1 MSFPRQPSD
10 ETPNEKQKPK
20 NDRPMPEPPDG
31 YITDDAQINAAERRW
46 EQCPLRD
53 CKKNP
58 ELLYEDFYLRDIRT
72 DRLMCSAC
80 AISTEVGYMARET
93 LRQQEDRFFEGTT
106 EDYVIVFAV
115 IAAMSAVVNA
125 VMLWI
130 GFWFLAIFVGG
141 AVGAFIGRTARNL
154 TGGRVGRYSPQVA
167 VAAVAAGAFL
177 APVLFWLVNAP
188 GFGLQFLF
196 SSLSFYL
203 GQVFSL
209 SILICSGT
217 MAMAIYGIFMR
228 RI

>member
-1 MSFPRQPSD
+1 MSRSRQPSD
-10 ETPNEKQKPK
+10 ETPNDKQKFTD
-20 NDRPMPEPPDG
+20 DRPMPEPPDG
-31 YITDDAQINAAERRW
+31 YIEDDEQLSAAKRRW
-46 EQCPLRD
+46 KQCPLKD

-58 ELLYEDFYLRDIRT
+58 ELLYEEFYLRDIRN

-80 AISTEVGYMARET
+80 AVSTEVGYMARET
-93 LRQQEDRFFEGTT
+93 LRKQEDRFYAGTT
-106 EDYVIVFAV
+106 EDYMIVFAA
-115 IAAMSAVVNA
+115 IAGMSAVVNA
-125 VMLWI
+125 IMLAI

-167 VAAVAAGAFL
+167 VAAVVAGAFL
-177 APVLFWLVNAP
+177 APVLFWLVSAP
-188 GFGLQFLF
+188 GLQVLF
-196 SSLSFYL
+196 SSLQFYI

>member
-1 MSFPRQPSD
+1 MSSSRQSSD
-10 ETPNEKQKPK
+10 EKPK
-20 NDRPMPEPPDG
+20 PPSERPMPEPPAG
-31 YITDDAQINAAERRW
+31 YITDDEQISAAERRW

-53 CKKNP
+53 CKKKP
-58 ELLYEDFYLRDIRT
+58 ELLYEDFYLRDVRS

-80 AISTEVGYMARET
+80 AVSTEIGYMARET
-93 LRQQEDRFFEGTT
+93 LRKQEDRFFEGTNQ
-106 EDYVIVFAV
+106 DYVIVFGS

-167 VAAVAAGAFL
+167 VGAVVAGAFL
-177 APVLFWLVNAP
+177 APVLYWLFNAP

-196 SSLSFYL
+196 SSLQFYI
-203 GQVFSL
+203 GQVFNL